1 MNIGWVKNTLLQWS
15 RRKQRTAIM
24 EFWDNISI
32 VLDVIMI
39 YLVIVILF
47 KISKKLFKNNGN

>member
-1 MNIGWVKNTLLQWS
+1 
-15 RRKQRTAIM
+15 M

-47 KISKKLFKNNGN
+47 KISKKLFKNNSN

>member
-1 MNIGWVKNTLLQWS
+1 
-15 RRKQRTAIM
+15 M

-32 VLDVIMI
+32 VLDLIMI
-39 YLVIVILF
+39 YLVIAILF

>member
-1 MNIGWVKNTLLQWS
+1 
-15 RRKQRTAIM
+15 M

-32 VLDVIMI
+32 VLDLIMI

-47 KISKKLFKNNGN
+47 KISKKLLSKLK

>member
-1 MNIGWVKNTLLQWS
+1 
-15 RRKQRTAIM
+15 M

>member
-1 MNIGWVKNTLLQWS
+1 
-15 RRKQRTAIM
+15 M

-32 VLDVIMI
+32 VLDLIMI

-47 KISKKLFKNNGN
+47 KISKKLFKNNSN